1 MFHVRRRA
9 LRARR
14 CGQARETALRKD
26 GMYDA
31 ATGAFCICCVG
42 KQAALENSHP
52 NEGAE
57 EAMFDHKLQ
66 DVRGCGVSV

>member
-1 MFHVRRRA
+1 
-9 LRARR
+9 
-14 CGQARETALRKD
+14 
-26 GMYDA
+26 MYDA
-31 ATGAFCICCVG
+31 ATGAFCIYCVG

>member
-1 MFHVRRRA
+1 
-9 LRARR
+9 
-14 CGQARETALRKD
+14 
-26 GMYDA
+26 MYDA
-31 ATGAFCICCVG
+31 ATGAFRSCVG